1 MNKKIITIAR
11 QCGSGGH
18 EIGVRLAEKLNIP
31 LHDKDLVDKAIAE
44 LNLDKDEAEK
54 DENIFSD
61 CLNKIVTG
69 YQGLFG
75 MDRPYYIAE
84 YGGTVNDQMYK
95 AQAQIIRGLAEQ
107 GPCVIVGRCA
117 DYILRKR
124 DDVLSVFICADEKDR
139 VERIE
144 KVREV
149 NHERAVHIVES
160 TDKGRAAHYKAYT
173 ERKWEDTNNYDLVLN
188 VSRLGADAV
197 VEILAKLYE
206 GQ

>member
-1 MNKKIITIAR
+1 MKKIITIAR

-31 LHDKDLVDKAIAE
+31 LHDKDLVDKAIKD
-44 LNLDKDEAEK
+44 LNLDQDEAEK
-54 DENIFSD
+54 DENIFAD
-61 CLNKIVTG
+61 CLNKFVMG
-69 YQGLFG
+69 YQNLFG

-84 YGGTVNDQMYK
+84 YTTVNDQMYK
-95 AQAQIIRGLAEQ
+95 AQREIIKGLAEQ

-139 VERIE
+139 IERIE

-149 NHERAVHIVES
+149 NHERAVHIVET
-160 TDKGRAAHYKAYT
+160 TDKGRASHYKVYT
-173 ERKWEDTNNYDLVLN
+173 EREWEDANNYDLVLN

-206 GQ
+206 G

>member
-1 MNKKIITIAR
+1 MKKIITIAR

-31 LHDKDLVDKAIAE
+31 LHDKDLVDKAIKD
-44 LNLDKDEAEK
+44 LNLDQDEAEK
-54 DENIFSD
+54 DENIFAD
-61 CLNKIVTG
+61 CLNKFVMG
-69 YQGLFG
+69 YQNLFG

-84 YGGTVNDQMYK
+84 YTTVNDQMYK
-95 AQAQIIRGLAEQ
+95 AQREIIKGLAEQ

-139 VERIE
+139 IERIE

-149 NHERAVHIVES
+149 NHERAVHIVER
-160 TDKGRAAHYKAYT
+160 TDKGRASHYKVYT
-173 ERKWEDTNNYDLVLN
+173 EREWEDANNYDLVLN

-206 GQ
+206 G